1 MMPFGDGK
9 LDVSVGGRLFEELVL
24 GDESREKFGQHLAFG
39 RRRFLNVE
47 QEIAMID
54 HHDDALVGEACL
66 LNGGGKCSREFRGGG
81 DGNGRAPGRTGGG
94 ACLKLAVKPADA

>member
-1 MMPFGDGK
+1 MPFAHRQ
-9 LDVSVGGRLFEELVL
+9 LDVSVGGRLLKELIL

-54 HHDDALVGEACL
+54 HHRDVLAFELCMSNRSGQGSGELVRTAHECRRAPSCT
-66 LNGGGKCSREFRGGG
+66 GGG
-81 DGNGRAPGRTGGG
+81 DR
-94 ACLKLAVKPADA
+94 LKLAVEPTDS